1 MNGHMNVSMNGPMS
15 SSMNG
20 PVHGY
25 GSTQVR
31 GGMIYLDN
39 SATTYPKPQSV
50 IRAIG
55 GAVTKYGANPGRGG
69 FPMSI
74 ETGGAVYSC
83 RKDVAALFGAPGPEC
98 VVFGANCT
106 GALNLV
112 MKGTLKPG
120 DHVVVS
126 DLEHNAVMRPL
137 EALKERGVTYSV
149 AEVTPEDNDATLDAF
164 RKAMTPKTKLLVC
177 TQASNVFGI
186 RVPVERLAALCHQF
200 GAKICVDAA
209 QSAGVVPIN
218 IGESGIDYLCCA
230 GHKGLYGPMGIGI
243 LVLRD
248 PLDRLGT
255 IIEGGTGTQS
265 RSLMQPDDP
274 PERYEAGTI
283 NVPGIIALRSGVA
296 FVAKKGQENI
306 YREELGMASY
316 LHRGLSR
323 LRRVKLYTNE
333 PRAPWYV
340 PVVSFNVEGM
350 KSEEVGEYLGR
361 KNIAVR
367 CGLHCAPCAHMKLGT
382 EEGGTVRA
390 SVSVFTKRWELDA
403 LISAVSRL

>member
-1 MNGHMNVSMNGPMS
+1 MNSINHNNHNNYNNYNSYNS
-15 SSMNG
+15 A
-20 PVHGY
+20 
-25 GSTQVR
+25 
-31 GGMIYLDN
+31 GGGKGRMIYLDN

-50 IRAIG
+50 IRAIS
-55 GAVTKYGANPGRGG
+55 GAVVRYGANPGRGG

-74 ETGGAVYSC
+74 ETGEAVYAC
-83 RKDVAALFGAPGPEC
+83 RRDIAAMFGAPGPEC

-126 DLEHNAVMRPL
+126 DMEHNAVMRPL

-149 AEVTPEDNDATLDAF
+149 AEVVPEDNDATLDRF
-164 RKAMTPKTKLLVC
+164 RKAITPKTKLLVC

-186 RVPVERLAALCHQF
+186 RAPVERLAALCHQY

-243 LVLRD
+243 LVLGD
-248 PLDRLGT
+248 PGDKLATLV
-255 IIEGGTGTQS
+255 EGGTGTQS

-283 NVPGIIALRSGVA
+283 NVPGIIALRSGVN
-296 FVAKKGQENI
+296 FVMNKGPENI
-306 YREELGMASY
+306 YREELAMAAY
-316 LHRGLSR
+316 LHRGLSKLPKVR
-323 LRRVKLYTNE
+323 LYTDE

-350 KSEEVGEYLGR
+350 KSEEAGEYLGR

-367 CGLHCAPCAHMKLGT
+367 CGLHCAPCAHMKMGT
-382 EEGGTVRA
+382 EAGGTVRA
-390 SVSVFTKRWELDA
+390 SVSVFTRRQELDA
-403 LISAVSRL
+403 LIRAVSGL

>member
-1 MNGHMNVSMNGPMS
+1 
-15 SSMNG
+15 
-20 PVHGY
+20 
-25 GSTQVR
+25 
-31 GGMIYLDN
+31 
-39 SATTYPKPQSV
+39 
-50 IRAIG
+50 
-55 GAVTKYGANPGRGG
+55 
-69 FPMSI
+69 
-74 ETGGAVYSC
+74 
-83 RKDVAALFGAPGPEC
+83 
-98 VVFGANCT
+98 
-106 GALNLV
+106 
-112 MKGTLKPG
+112 
-120 DHVVVS
+120 
-126 DLEHNAVMRPL
+126 
-137 EALKERGVTYSV
+137 
-149 AEVTPEDNDATLDAF
+149 
-164 RKAMTPKTKLLVC
+164 
-177 TQASNVFGI
+177 
-186 RVPVERLAALCHQF
+186 
-200 GAKICVDAA
+200 
-209 QSAGVVPIN
+209 
-218 IGESGIDYLCCA
+218 
-230 GHKGLYGPMGIGI
+230 MGIGI

-350 KSEEVGEYLGR
+350 KSEDVGEYLGR

-390 SVSVFTKRWELDA
+390 SVSVFTKRRELDA